1 MSPNAQQDM
10 DPFVCVYPTGCLS
23 ELAIKKSTLQQL
35 TTDGGLPYLRIRF
48 SDIASSRHGITF
60 GSDPGCHVV
69 INDNDVNKRH
79 FCLGINKSRQVML
92 YDWGSSNGT
101 YVTYKEQRRYLR
113 NYFKWIIG
121 GHPVV
126 KDWNPVIVEPGAMWR
141 FTIVVSDYTAEAIFP
156 TQFNEEL
163 EDAFKT
169 LCSEPDKRTR
179 LHTGLDEPTSDSI
192 QLTRPL
198 GKGSFG
204 SVVHSFD
211 VSTGQVLA
219 LKTPVIGTMVNYP
232 AWVKEARI
240 MEAIRHRN
248 IVKLIRS
255 DLSDQ
260 QKPMLAMEFV
270 PGGQLGSSGEPLQP
284 SEMIQILSQLL
295 SALDYLHT
303 LPEPIVHR
311 DIKQSNVLVQE
322 RSAGQI
328 WVKYA
333 DFGVSKAGDDYQT
346 AIGCPYYRAPEMHE
360 SGRYTTAVDIWT
372 LGVMM
377 LKLMGTLVEHR
388 GELHK
393 DWCETIIKEAARVTT
408 RNPLIQFVLDHM
420 VQMSPDRRLS
430 AKECRVELHRQF
442 SAMKDKPST
451 PDVLDMPEEGSSTSR
466 EPPREQGNQ
475 STLVPGPSRKRLP
488 MTSSGPV
495 PGAESSW
502 PSTKRKIPEESEY
515 MPSTPGKTEPDAST
529 LEGPLDD
536 LSLWNPQDKGA
547 PGTTRSGLRFLPV
560 GGSTKGD
567 TQGGTEAGT
576 GRDADADGDAEG
588 HRAKRTRLDDA
599 ES

>member
-1 MSPNAQQDM
+1 MFGLYLYLRLLCYTRATRAWPLIYLEDVAEALAISQYIAFFGPSVLLMYLLWIICAFNSMASQANSILSNASTGCLCPNRRHVPPPPLNLIACFSLSQCSPLLADRTSGYIFTLFSIFRFHLIVLSSIRPFEMSPNAQQDM
-10 DPFVCVYPTGCLS
+10 DAFVCVYPTGGPS
-23 ELAIKKSTLQQL
+23 KLAIQNSTLQHL

-69 INDNDVNKRH
+69 IDDNDVNKRH
-79 FCLGINKSRQVML
+79 FCLGINKSRQMML

-240 MEAIRHRN
+240 MEAIRH
-248 IVKLIRS
+248 VCT
-255 DLSDQ
+255 
-260 QKPMLAMEFV
+260 
-270 PGGQLGSSGEPLQP
+270 PLP
-284 SEMIQILSQLL
+284 STVLVT
-295 SALDYLHT
+295 DYL
-303 LPEPIVHR
+303 PEKH
-311 DIKQSNVLVQE
+311 
-322 RSAGQI
+322 
-328 WVKYA
+328 
-333 DFGVSKAGDDYQT
+333 
-346 AIGCPYYRAPEMHE
+346 
-360 SGRYTTAVDIWT
+360 
-372 LGVMM
+372 
-377 LKLMGTLVEHR
+377 
-388 GELHK
+388 
-393 DWCETIIKEAARVTT
+393 CEAYSIR
-408 RNPLIQFVLDHM
+408 PF
-420 VQMSPDRRLS
+420 
-430 AKECRVELHRQF
+430 
-442 SAMKDKPST
+442 
-451 PDVLDMPEEGSSTSR
+451 
-466 EPPREQGNQ
+466 
-475 STLVPGPSRKRLP
+475 
-488 MTSSGPV
+488 
-495 PGAESSW
+495 
-502 PSTKRKIPEESEY
+502 
-515 MPSTPGKTEPDAST
+515 
-529 LEGPLDD
+529 
-536 LSLWNPQDKGA
+536 
-547 PGTTRSGLRFLPV
+547 
-560 GGSTKGD
+560 
-567 TQGGTEAGT
+567 
-576 GRDADADGDAEG
+576 
-588 HRAKRTRLDDA
+588 
-599 ES
+599 